1 MDVDKN
7 IDINDVSIIFVVK
20 LIMVNRLASG
30 KLSRLT
36 TTTTT
41 DLL

>member
-20 LIMVNRLASG
+20 LIMVNRLAAG

-36 TTTTT
+36 TAAA
-41 DLL
+41 DRL